1 MKRFVEQIRALVR
14 DPAYALLIFGI
25 AGFGTLMTGVFSW
38 PRPFAA
44 VEFIATGWLW
54 CLAWRRA

>member
-1 MKRFVEQIRALVR
+1 MKRSDLLDKSLVR